1 MGEDSKQWVAVTVWV
16 FRGESVLSMQR
27 SASQPAGPGL
37 WEGVSGRVLAGEDPV
52 VAARRE
58 VVEETGLLVRISERP
73 VTAYSAVRR
82 GDPMTVIVFRGDH
95 EQGEV
100 TLSEEH
106 DAYRWC
112 TVDELSELGVPA
124 QLIDAARMAR

>member
-1 MGEDSKQWVAVTVWV
+1 MGEDTKQWVAVTVWV
-16 FRGESVLSMQR
+16 FRGDRVLSMQR

-37 WEGVSGRVLAGEDPV
+37 WEGLSGRVVAGEDPI

-58 VVEETGLLVRISERP
+58 VAEETGLVVCVSERP
-73 VTAYSAVRR
+73 ITAYSALRR
-82 GDPMTVIVFRGDH
+82 DDPMTVIVFRADH

-100 TLSEEH
+100 KLSEEH

-124 QLIDAARMAR
+124 QLVDAARKAR